1 MNKFHAISLLLIVT
15 LSRTIN
21 AQNVGFSYQA
31 VALDKSKAEGFGRD
45 TAGEVLSSRDID
57 VRFSITEGNIEG
69 STVYKELHMTT
80 TDIFGMFRLIVGR
93 GEGIMTA
100 NLDDLNWGDAPYFLH
115 VEISLDGSL
124 EYMGAEELLGSPYA
138 LNVKDQTLTIN
149 ENVISISG
157 GNSIILIDNDEQNE
171 IQDLVLNGN
180 NLTITNNGSATP
192 IDLSGYLDNTDTQLT
207 EA

>member
-1 MNKFHAISLLLIVT
+1 
-15 LSRTIN
+15 
-21 AQNVGFSYQA
+21 
-31 VALDKSKAEGFGRD
+31 
-45 TAGEVLSSRDID
+45 
-57 VRFSITEGNIEG
+57 
-69 STVYKELHMTT
+69 
-80 TDIFGMFRLIVGR
+80 
-93 GEGIMTA
+93 
-100 NLDDLNWGDAPYFLH
+100 
-115 VEISLDGSL
+115 
-124 EYMGAEELLGSPYA
+124 MGAEELLGSPYA